1 MIPQDSGEQ
10 MNSDDYLSKL
20 LTDGPPAARCEL
32 VRHLPSDDFG
42 PRMLARLCNNDQA
55 ITVRGIAIADAA
67 WARTSRRLQILAGV
81 RTEHACELLAYG
93 RHEGLAY
100 FVHEQEG
107 GPRLDT
113 LLREHDGQL
122 PLSVLLP
129 IFAQLLL
136 GVAEAHRRGVA
147 VGGVRPQDVRVIP
160 EGEGYRIRIRNL
172 GMAAVLGVPA
182 GRRGSTDHPSLYR
195 APEADVSERTES
207 DVYSL
212 GVLFIRMLTGPLPVS
227 ANDDERQDLLRL
239 RLEDALA
246 DDPSV
251 TDGLVTLMLEVTDP
265 DLATRPRTAT
275 RLLEALLE
283 VMPASELRLPSA
295 STPREVEE
303 DAPQQWPARQ
313 WTVLNEWGRP
323 RQPTPLPRN
332 YPTHS
337 EPANAAASVD
347 DPSSASMSAI
357 TGATVRVQPL
367 VRNPARPRSMLRRIA
382 LGTGLSSIAAAAVLA
397 ITIGEPGAASP
408 THLPTTSLAAL
419 ATADAEPAVVE
430 PEATVGSTVFIESDP
445 PGVLTIDG
453 RELGSTP
460 IRVDVTPG
468 RHVVRVQ
475 AEGHQTWRSRVEIAA
490 GQERRMS
497 ASLVRE

>member
-1 MIPQDSGEQ
+1 MIPPNAGEQ
-10 MNSDDYLSKL
+10 MNRDDYLSKL

-42 PRMLARLCNNDQA
+42 PRMLARLRHNDQA

-67 WARTSRRLQILAGV
+67 WTRTSRRLQSLAGV

-136 GVAEAHRRGVA
+136 GVSEAHRRGVA

-195 APEADVSERTES
+195 APEVDVSERTES

-283 VMPASELRLPSA
+283 VVPASDLRLPS
-295 STPREVEE
+295 TPEPRVVEE
-303 DAPQQWPARQ
+303 DAPQQWTARQ
-313 WTVLNEWGRP
+313 WTMLNEWDRA
-323 RQPTPLPRN
+323 RQPTPLPHA

-337 EPANAAASVD
+337 ESANAVD
-347 DPSSASMSAI
+347 DPSSASMSVI

-408 THLPTTSLAAL
+408 PPLPTASLAAL
-419 ATADAEPAVVE
+419 ATTETETEPAPAE
-430 PEATVGSTVFIESDP
+430 PEAPVGSTVFIQSDP

-453 RELGSTP
+453 RQLGSTP
-460 IRVDVTPG
+460 LRVDVTPG

-475 AEGHQTWRSRVEIAA
+475 AEGHQAWRSRVEIAA

-497 ASLVRE
+497 ASLLPE

>member
-1 MIPQDSGEQ
+1 

-42 PRMLARLCNNDQA
+42 PRMLARLRSNDQA

-67 WARTSRRLQILAGV
+67 WTRTSRRLQSLAGV

-122 PLSVLLP
+122 PLPVLLP

-136 GVAEAHRRGVA
+136 GVGEAHRRGVA
-147 VGGVRPQDVRVIP
+147 VGGVRPQDIRVIP
-160 EGEGYRIRIRNL
+160 EGEGYRIRIRDL

-195 APEADVSERTES
+195 APEADVSERTEC

-212 GVLFIRMLTGPLPVS
+212 GVLFIRMLTGPLPVC

-239 RLEDALA
+239 RLEEALA

-265 DLATRPRTAT
+265 DLAMRPRTAM

-283 VMPASELRLPSA
+283 VVPASELRLPSA
-295 STPREVEE
+295 PTPRVVED
-303 DAPQQWPARQ
+303 DAPQQWTARQ
-313 WTVLNEWGRP
+313 WTMLNEWDRA
-323 RQPTPLPRN
+323 RQPTPLPRA
-332 YPTHS
+332 YS
-337 EPANAAASVD
+337 AASVD
-347 DPSSASMSAI
+347 DPSSASMSVI

-367 VRNPARPRSMLRRIA
+367 VRNPARPRSILRRVA
-382 LGTGLSSIAAAAVLA
+382 LGTGLSSIAAAVVLA
-397 ITIGEPGAASP
+397 IAVGEPGAASP
-408 THLPTTSLAAL
+408 PALPTASIASV
-419 ATADAEPAVVE
+419 EVE
-430 PEATVGSTVFIESDP
+430 PEAPVRSAVFIQTDP

-453 RELGSTP
+453 REIGSTP

-475 AEGHQTWRSRVEIAA
+475 ADGHQTWRSRVEIAA